1 MLRTVAKKDVPI
13 FSLCDIYEKTTN
25 HYRYLRNK
33 YILKNEL
40 RRPLGRKVAECFRRV
55 QLYSALEADYYHS
68 RLSDPPEYD

>member
-25 HYRYLRNK
+25 YYRYLRNK

-40 RRPLGRKVAECFRRV
+40 RRPLGRKVAECFRGGITLFRIRSG
-55 QLYSALEADYYHS
+55 LL
-68 RLSDPPEYD
+68 P